1 MSEEYIKL
9 KLYSKFDKMATSKG
23 DENLSTKSISFSSL
37 RFAKIRKQKVRQNV
51 GDNFLKFFYFSCR
64 FTIAISRKLY
74 SKFDKM
80 ATSKGDENLSTK
92 SNESETED
100 NLDALDVS
108 FNRATVLYL
117 TT

>member
-23 DENLSTKSISFSSL
+23 DENLSTKS
-37 RFAKIRKQKVRQNV
+37 
-51 GDNFLKFFYFSCR
+51 
-64 FTIAISRKLY
+64 
-74 SKFDKM
+74 
-80 ATSKGDENLSTK
+80 
-92 SNESETED
+92 NESTVGSEN

-117 TT
+117 TAYQIFHTFYSNSTEILLKIDFFQHIVLTKFYVTVRGISRKQNKTKIRIKMKQKSVYRVSH